1 MSNFKNEM
9 ADFIVSKNII
19 GISAGVCI
27 GAVTKDAVASLV
39 HDVLFPLLFI
49 AINKFNL
56 TKVTKIFS
64 DKTDLNVLAFIK
76 QFITWVIIVVVTIV
90 FIQISFV
97 YVLGVDKKALNNKL
111 EIKKD
116 VVI

>member
-1 MSNFKNEM
+1 MSNFKNEK
-9 ADFIVSKNII
+9 ADFIVSKNLI

-49 AINKFNL
+49 AINKLNVKKFSKL
-56 TKVTKIFS
+56 FS

-76 QFITWVIIVVVTIV
+76 QFITWIMIVVVTIV

-97 YVLGVDKKALNNKL
+97 YFLGVDKNAINGNK
-111 EIKKD
+111 
-116 VVI
+116 V